1 MDVVSSNNQVSCGV
15 LNDDHWHKAVWIH
28 GVMLFM
34 PNFDPKFQ
42 RSQQK
47 SGLFRPSNACFV
59 FSGGGIFPHDV
70 TWIYS
75 VWHRQQ
81 LPPCYIQHHFALVSS
96 HCKICHKILE
106 YFFFFFFFQKG
117 ANASEY
123 GPHVIVKDTDFKN
136 LIWRSFLAVLSFCH
150 GFFLQEIFFINGKS
164 WKKNVWGGLK
174 G

>member
-1 MDVVSSNNQVSCGV
+1 MDSWC
-15 LNDDHWHKAVWIH
+15 HAVYAKFWPQISKVAAEI
-28 GVMLFM
+28 GTLQTKQCLF
-34 PNFDPKFQ
+34 
-42 RSQQK
+42 
-47 SGLFRPSNACFV
+47 

>member
-47 SGLFRPSNACFV
+47 SGLFRPSNACFFRGGE
-59 FSGGGIFPHDV
+59 FSHTMLLGFTVSGTANNYHHVTFNITLLLSPH
-70 TWIYS
+70 IAKS
-75 VWHRQQ
+75 AIKS
-81 LPPCYIQHHFALVSS
+81 LNIS
-96 HCKICHKILE
+96 
-106 YFFFFFFFQKG
+106 FFFFFFQKG